1 MGSRGLKLENRRVN
15 AVFEANKSVYNF
27 GYLLLVVVL

>member
-1 MGSRGLKLENRRVN
+1 VN

-27 GYLLLVVVL
+27 GDLLLVVVL